1 MRFISTLTVAILTTG
16 IALLLGGCS
25 ASQQSRSM
33 ELKDSLLVNPA
44 ILEKG
49 SGDEALYRYFNP
61 KIDFKSYSK
70 VMVDPVIMSKDA
82 TLDAKETENYQ
93 KLVNNAYVFLTDE
106 LKKDYTLVQSPEP
119 GTMRFQ
125 MALISAGSS
134 APGRT
139 VLSTVMPIGL
149 AISLVKYA
157 ATGTPM
163 AVGDITVEL
172 KVTDAATGELL
183 FAGVD
188 KRVGG
193 INIQGAW
200 DSWMTADDGL
210 KYWAK
215 RAAFVL
221 CQKRGGTACVKP

>member
-1 MRFISTLTVAILTTG
+1 MERFRLMFVLIMAAGVVA
-16 IALLLGGCS
+16 LLGGCG
-25 ASQQSRSM
+25 ASHQARSVEM
-33 ELKDSLLVNPA
+33 KNSLLINPA

-49 SGDEALYRYFNP
+49 SGDEALYRYLNP
-61 KIDFKSYSK
+61 KTDFRSYSK
-70 VMVDPVIMSKDA
+70 IMIDPVIMSKND

-93 KLVNNAYVFLTDE
+93 KLVNNAYVFLSDE
-106 LKKDYTLVQSPEP
+106 LKKDYTLVQTPEP
-119 GTMRFQ
+119 GTLRFQ

-149 AISLVKYA
+149 GLSIVKYA

-172 KVTDAATGELL
+172 KVTDAATGELV

-215 RAAFVL
+215 RAGFVL
-221 CQKRGGTACVKP
+221 CQKRGGKACVKP

>member
-1 MRFISTLTVAILTTG
+1 MKISKTLTVSILTAG
-16 IALLLGGCS
+16 LALLLGGCG

-33 ELKDSLLVNPA
+33 EIKDSLLVNPA
-44 ILEKG
+44 ILEKS

-61 KIDFKSYSK
+61 KTDIKSYSK
-70 VMVDPVIMSKDA
+70 VMVDPVIMSKA
-82 TLDAKETENYQ
+82 ASLDAKETENYQ

-106 LKKDYTLVQSPEP
+106 LKKDYTLVQTPEP
-119 GTMRFQ
+119 GTLRFQ
-125 MALISAGSS
+125 MAIISADSS
-134 APGRT
+134 KPVRT
-139 VLSTVMPIGL
+139 LMSTVMPIGL
-149 AISLVKYA
+149 GISLVKYT

-163 AVGDITVEL
+163 SVGDITAEM
-172 KVTDAATGELL
+172 KVTDAATGELV

-221 CQKRGGTACVKP
+221 CQKRGGAACVKP

>member
-1 MRFISTLTVAILTTG
+1 MKFINTFTEVILTAG
-16 IALLLGGCS
+16 LALLIGGCS

-33 ELKDSLLVNPA
+33 EVKDSLLVNPA

-61 KIDFKSYSK
+61 KADVRSYSK
-70 VMVDPVIMSKDA
+70 IMVDPVIMSKDA
-82 TLDAKETENYQ
+82 TIDAKTTEEYQ
-93 KLVNNAYVFLTDE
+93 KLVNNAYVFLTEE
-106 LKKDYTLVQSPEP
+106 LQKDYKLVQAPEP
-119 GTMRFQ
+119 GTLRFQ

-139 VLSTVMPIGL
+139 LLSTVMPVGL

-163 AVGDITVEL
+163 SVGDITVEL
-172 KVTDAATGELL
+172 KVTDAVTGELL
-183 FAGVD
+183 FAGID